1 MSTFPP
7 SVKRPLH
14 CEALSSRNL
23 IHTRTRVDLNL
34 MMLKRLADS
43 GQSIYFKTWKVLDRT
58 DQESL
63 IPWKNCFSEAEVASN
78 DFWQIVTSPTSTIFF
93 RAHFS
98 LQGVLA
104 CNCPTASTNG
114 LKRAQGSIPIRC
126 MICTAIQGAY
136 GTRSL
141 SFISLSNSFNKL
153 LALKVQYQSDI
164 IRCSMS
170 GAYKINK
177 RCIAYRPNDIFAIF
191 SHKLSNCQPHWTQVK
206 TQW

>member
-1 MSTFPP
+1 MIKKNAIMESPREHLSPF
-7 SVKRPLH
+7 SEEAIALWASMWANIVLH

-23 IHTRTRVDLNL
+23 IHTRTRVDLNM

-43 GQSIYFKTWKVLDRT
+43 GQSIYFKTWKVLDWT
-58 DQESL
+58 DEESL

-114 LKRAQGSIPIRC
+114 L
-126 MICTAIQGAY
+126 
-136 GTRSL
+136 
-141 SFISLSNSFNKL
+141 
-153 LALKVQYQSDI
+153 VQHQ
-164 IRCSMS
+164 S
-170 GAYKINK
+170 GAWYALQHKVHME
-177 RCIAYRPNDIFAIF
+177 REVWASYHCPIA
-191 SHKLSNCQPHWTQVK
+191 STNC
-206 TQW
+206 